1 MGALQGAWSRREGIS
16 LLFFLAAAAAL
27 RFHDLASLPPAH
39 YRDVALTAM
48 DALRA
53 AAGHPRLHYT
63 YDEGLYSNLMGI
75 GFLIFGASDWSVR
88 APGALFGVL
97 TCWGV
102 YRLGKALGERR
113 AGLYGAGLLAVS
125 FWHVLLSR
133 SGFRA
138 ILLPLLLALA
148 MALLVEGLGRTRPWR
163 ALWGGALFG
172 LGVHVYPSI
181 RFAPLFLL
189 AYLLAVRR
197 ADPPGGRRALRR
209 LALFAGAAFLVA
221 LPMLLNYLMHPEHF
235 SYPHRIV
242 WIFSPRLEPGLA
254 GAYFR
259 DNVLKTLLMFHVR
272 GDENWRHNLSGASL
286 LDPLTGALLLLG
298 LFSLFRPPRAAPI
311 RALLVSW
318 IVALALPNLL
328 SVDGVPHGLRTSG
341 ALPALALV
349 AGIGLATLEDILARR
364 AVRRVAP
371 AVPLAALLLLGGWT
385 AHRYFVVWGKDP
397 KVVQEHDGAF
407 RAAARVLLAAPAGV
421 ERFLLAN
428 GGGYPAYGHPAETQA
443 YLFEMRDAAPIVLG
457 PGDAPRMVLR
467 GRPALLAFVRRD
479 ERALQIIQDLNPG
492 APIRLIESPG
502 LSPESPVYR
511 IN

>member
-1 MGALQGAWSRREGIS
+1 MVAWHGAWSRRETIS
-16 LLFFLAAAAAL
+16 LGFFLVAAAAL
-27 RFHDLASLPPAH
+27 RFQDLSALPPAH

-53 AAGHPRLHYT
+53 AAGHPRIHYT
-63 YDEGLYSNLMGI
+63 YDEGLYANLMGL
-75 GFLIFGASDWSVR
+75 GFLLFGVSDGSVR

-102 YRLGKALGERR
+102 FRLGKALGERR

-138 ILLPLLLALA
+138 VLLPLLLALS
-148 MALLVEGLGRTRPWR
+148 MALLVEGLGRSRPWR
-163 ALWGGALFG
+163 VLLGGGLFG

-189 AYLLAVRR
+189 AYLVAALRV
-197 ADPPGGRRALRR
+197 DPPGRRRTLGMA
-209 LALFAGAAFLVA
+209 ACFAGAAFLVA
-221 LPMLLNYLMHPEHF
+221 LPMLFDYLHHPEHF

-242 WIFSPRLEPGLA
+242 WIFSPGLEPGLA

-259 DNVLKTLLMFHVR
+259 DNVWRTLLMFHVR
-272 GDENWRHNLSGASL
+272 GDENWRHNLPGAPL
-286 LDPLTGALLLLG
+286 LDPLTGALLVVGLVSLL
-298 LFSLFRPPRAAPI
+298 RPPRAAPA
-311 RALLVSW
+311 RVLLVSW
-318 IVALALPNLL
+318 IVALAVPNLL

-349 AGIGLATLEDILARR
+349 AGIGLVTLEELLARSP
-364 AVRRVAP
+364 ARRVAA
-371 AVPLAALLLLGGWT
+371 AVPAAALILLGGWT
-385 AHRYFVVWGKDP
+385 ASRYFVVWGGDP
-397 KVVQEHDGAF
+397 RVAQEHDGAY
-407 RAAARVLLAAPAGV
+407 RAAARVLLAAPPGV

-428 GGGYPAYGHPAETQA
+428 GTGYPAYGYPAEVQA
-443 YLFEMRDAAPIVLG
+443 YLFEMRDAPPVVLGRGDASRIVLQ
-457 PGDAPRMVLR
+457 
-467 GRPALLAFVRRD
+467 GRPALLALVRRD
-479 ERALQIIQDLNPG
+479 ERAIGIIEDLNPG
-492 APIRLIESPG
+492 APIRRIEAPG

>member
-1 MGALQGAWSRREGIS
+1 MLAQQGFRPRRETIF
-16 LLFFLAAAAAL
+16 LFLFLAAAAAL
-27 RFHDLASLPPAH
+27 RFHDLSTLPPAH

-53 AAGHPRLHYT
+53 AAGHPRIHYT
-63 YDEGLYSNLMGI
+63 YDEGLYANLMGI
-75 GFLIFGASDWSVR
+75 GFLIFGVSDGSVR
-88 APGALFGVL
+88 APGALFGAL

-102 YRLGKALGERR
+102 YRLGKALGEPR

-138 ILLPLLLALA
+138 VLLPLLLALS
-148 MALLVEGLGRTRPWR
+148 MALLVEGPGRSRPWR
-163 ALWGGALFG
+163 VLLGGALFG

-181 RFAPLFLL
+181 RFAPLFVL
-189 AYLLAVRR
+189 AYLLAAWR
-197 ADPPGGRRALRR
+197 ADPAGRRRTLGMA
-209 LALFAGAAFLVA
+209 AGFAGAAFVVA
-221 LPMLLNYLMHPEHF
+221 LPLLLDYLHHPEHF
-235 SYPHRIV
+235 SYPHRIL
-242 WIFSPRLEPGLA
+242 WIFSPGLRAGLA
-254 GAYFR
+254 GEYFR

-272 GDENWRHNLSGASL
+272 GDENWRHNLPGAPL
-286 LDPLTGALLLLG
+286 LDPLTGALLILG
-298 LFSLFRPPRAAPI
+298 LIALFRPPRPGPA

-349 AGIGLATLEDILARR
+349 AGIGLATLEDLLARR
-364 AVRRVAP
+364 AARRLAA
-371 AVPLAALLLLGGWT
+371 AVPLAALLIMGGWT
-385 AHRYFVVWGKDP
+385 ACRYFVVWGGDP
-397 KVVQEHDGAF
+397 RVAQEHDGAF
-407 RAAARVLLAAPAGV
+407 RAAARVLLAAPSGV

-428 GGGYPAYGHPAETQA
+428 GTGYPAYGHPAEVHA
-443 YLFEMRDAAPIVLG
+443 YLFEMRDAPPVVLGRQDAARIVLQ
-457 PGDAPRMVLR
+457 
-467 GRPALLAFVRRD
+467 GRPALLALVRRD
-479 ERALQIIQDLNPG
+479 ERAIQVIQELNPG
-492 APIRLIESPG
+492 APIRPVDGPG